1 MSQRPLFDRITGEEL
16 KAKMKTGNKVAGLD
30 VLTGEQHALRRI
42 PGSVNACV
50 YEMTFPDQV
59 AKVLPDKRGEVVV
72 YGASA
77 DSREADA
84 AAEKL
89 QRLGFEKIWVLE
101 GGLEGWIAAGFDL
114 EGSDTSVPAVEAPFI
129 LEDREYEIDT
139 AQSQIEWA
147 GRNANKTHNGTLM
160 LSEGNITKAK
170 DGISGR
176 FVVDMKS
183 IRNFDLEG
191 DELQPVLLA
200 HLSSDDFFFVK
211 LFPRAVF
218 TIKSARRSSNAGNE
232 DRQFDVM
239 GEFELRGIRGDLN
252 FQATLGPHR
261 DGGVSIEAHFDLDR
275 TRFGVL
281 YGCHR
286 FYQHLGMHLVYDPIS
301 IGIRL
306 VTI

>member
-1 MSQRPLFDRITGEEL
+1 MSQRPSFDRITGEEL
-16 KAKMKTGNKVAGLD
+16 KAKMETGNKLAVLD
-30 VLTGEQHALRRI
+30 VLTGDQHALRRI
-42 PGSVNACV
+42 PGSASACV
-50 YEMTFPDQV
+50 YEVTFPDQV
-59 AKVLPDKRGEVVV
+59 AKALPDKRGEVIV
-72 YGASA
+72 YGTSA
-77 DSREADA
+77 NSREADA

-89 QRLGFEKIWVLE
+89 QRMGFEKVRVLD
-101 GGLEGWIAAGFDL
+101 GGLEGWMKAGFDL
-114 EGSDTSVPAVEAPFI
+114 EGSDTSVPALEEPFV
-129 LEDREYEIDT
+129 LEDRTYEIDT

-160 LSEGNITKAK
+160 LSEGTITKTS

-191 DELQPVLLA
+191 DELQPVLLD

-211 LFPRAVF
+211 MFPRAIF
-218 TIKSARRSSNAGNE
+218 TIKSARRSSAAGAE
-232 DRQFDVM
+232 DLYFDVL
-239 GEFELRGIRGDLN
+239 GEFELRGIRGDLS
-252 FQATLGPHR
+252 FQAFLGPHR

-306 VTI
+306 VTL